1 MCNYHDVLLQE
12 SQSYGP
18 LWCDEGVCRVAKEL
32 QLLDSARFDNIFL
45 GLRGFHTEKV
55 MIACCGKYL
64 EDTGIDSILVE
75 NKVYGPE
82 NVKHVMNVGHYVC
95 RIRRMAIISEVL
107 YSLLYDQFFI
117 EIDENIQSQA
127 IQQVKGISQLISEE
141 NNQSTNTQW
150 EKLTTKM
157 KSLGFDDFN
166 ETEKRKVNNF
176 FSGNI
181 LLATFLLF

>member
-1 MCNYHDVLLQE
+1 
-12 SQSYGP
+12 
-18 LWCDEGVCRVAKEL
+18 
-32 QLLDSARFDNIFL
+32 
-45 GLRGFHTEKV
+45 
-55 MIACCGKYL
+55 
-64 EDTGIDSILVE
+64 
-75 NKVYGPE
+75 
-82 NVKHVMNVGHYVC
+82 MNVGHYVC
-95 RIRRMAIISEVL
+95 RIRGMAIISEVL

-181 LLATFLLF
+181 LLATFFLF